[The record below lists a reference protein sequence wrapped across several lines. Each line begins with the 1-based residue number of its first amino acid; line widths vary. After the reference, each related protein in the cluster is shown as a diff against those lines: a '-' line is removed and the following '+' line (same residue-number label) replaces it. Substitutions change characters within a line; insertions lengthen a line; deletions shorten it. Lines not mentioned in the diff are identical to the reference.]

1 VYTFTLNHLEAT
13 DTKNNKLDQQLYE
26 INQKTNIVV
35 PIYRFSIDYNYQPDS
50 RKRDNDPTT
59 LRNPA
64 SHVYYS
70 AKSML
75 VPIFYTI
82 FYLLLG
88 TYLYV
93 RSPNENSQRI
103 FIFQKHL
110 KICIWGTTIY
120 FSLLGGYKINQFY
133 FLPNYYISLFLAGFI
148 TYVVLSRLTN
158 YKVF

>member
-1 VYTFTLNHLEAT
+1 M
-13 DTKNNKLDQQLYE
+13 KS
-26 INQKTNIVV
+26 IKTNIVV

-103 FIFQKHL
+103 FIFQN
-110 KICIWGTTIY
+110 I
-120 FSLLGGYKINQFY
+120 
-133 FLPNYYISLFLAGFI
+133 
-148 TYVVLSRLTN
+148 
-158 YKVF
+158 

>member
-1 VYTFTLNHLEAT
+1 
-13 DTKNNKLDQQLYE
+13 
-26 INQKTNIVV
+26 
-35 PIYRFSIDYNYQPDS
+35 
-50 RKRDNDPTT
+50 
-59 LRNPA
+59 
-64 SHVYYS
+64 
-70 AKSML
+70 ML

-110 KICIWGTTIY
+110 KICIWGQPFT

-133 FLPNYYISLFLAGFI
+133 FLPNYYISLFLAGII

-158 YKVF
+158 YKVFKEILCFKKHYG